1 MITFMVNVDVRRRLT
16 QFLTIFIIIWNLSKI
31 IYLILFNIIVKN
43 LVELIVSDLNARL
56 WKKDLV
62 YEFD

>member
-1 MITFMVNVDVRRRLT
+1 MVNVDVRRRLT

-56 WKKDLV
+56 
-62 YEFD
+62 